1 MTAGRVVGGIVL
13 IALAAS
19 GVRLRAAGHPDLSG
33 AWTLNRDASDFP
45 KEVGFDPDW
54 VDGGPSG
61 STAQDGTTS
70 RSSGTR
76 GGRGGGGGTSTRLP
90 AVAGHYQS
98 EEDTRKLK
106 EILNEVKTPP
116 MQLTITESDSAV
128 TIADS
133 DGRRR
138 VVHPGAKQDVI
149 QLEAGPMVAVTKWDG
164 TALLVSYRVDADQE
178 LRCWYSRDA
187 ASGRLIVRTQL
198 AERNRGQ
205 VVTRAYDA
213 APAPTR

>member
-1 MTAGRVVGGIVL
+1 MTKRLVGGIAL

-19 GVRLRAAGHPDLSG
+19 GVRLAAAGRPDLSG
-33 AWTLNRDASDFP
+33 VWTLNRGASDFP
-45 KEVGFDPDW
+45 KEVGFDPEW
-54 VDGGPSG
+54 VDGGLSG
-61 STAQDGTTS
+61 STAQGGTST
-70 RSSGTR
+70 RSSSAR
-76 GGRGGGGGTSTRLP
+76 GGRGGGGGTSIRLP
-90 AVAGHYQS
+90 AAAGHYQS

-116 MQLTITESDSAV
+116 AQLTISESDSAV

-138 VVHPGAKQDVI
+138 VVHPGAKEDVI

-164 TALLVSYRVDADQE
+164 GALLVSFHVDTDQE

-187 ASGRLIVRTQL
+187 ASGRLIVRMQL

-213 APAPTR
+213 DPVSTR

>member
-1 MTAGRVVGGIVL
+1 MTGRVVSGIVL
-13 IALAAS
+13 IAVAL
-19 GVRLRAAGHPDLSG
+19 GVRGHAAGHPDLSG
-33 AWTLNRDASDFP
+33 VWMLNRDASEFP

-61 STAQDGTTS
+61 STVQGGTTT
-70 RSSGTR
+70 RSSGAR
-76 GGRGGGGGTSTRLP
+76 GGRGGGGGTSIRLP

-98 EEDTRKLK
+98 EEDVRKLK
-106 EILNEVKTPP
+106 EVLNEVKAPP

-133 DGRRR
+133 AGRHR

-164 TALLVSYRVDADQE
+164 AAMFVSYRVDVGQE

-187 ASGRLIVRTQL
+187 TSGRLIVRMQL

-205 VVTRAYDA
+205 VLTRAYDA
-213 APAPTR
+213 APVPTR